1 MEIPLVYEIFNFF
14 MNKRNK
20 NYLLYMCI
28 ALIALQK
35 EQIFLHSQDDQLHNF
50 VNKSLKNFASK
61 QDLALFFQKSEQVEK
76 ATPKSF
82 EILSRKLG
90 FCERSC
96 TSPRTQSTPSRT
108 TTA

>member
-20 NYLLYMCI
+20 NYLLYMSL
-28 ALIALQK
+28 ALIALK
-35 EQIFLHSQDDQLHNF
+35 KDQILHADDDLLHNF
-50 VNKSLKNFASK
+50 VNKSLKTFANK
-61 QDLALFFQKSEQVEK
+61 EDLQLFFEKSEQIEK

-82 EILSRKLG
+82 EILSKKLG

-96 TSPRTQSTPSRT
+96 TYAPTQSTPSRT
-108 TTA
+108 TNA